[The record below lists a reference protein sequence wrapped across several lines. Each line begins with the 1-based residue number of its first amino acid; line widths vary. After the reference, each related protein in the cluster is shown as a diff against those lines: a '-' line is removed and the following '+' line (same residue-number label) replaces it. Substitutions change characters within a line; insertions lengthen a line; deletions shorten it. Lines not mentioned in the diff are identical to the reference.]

1 MAFVY
6 VSDDMAWGMKNL
18 KNRKDDLFFVG
29 SGGTSFDD
37 VGFDL
42 VNTLFNVS
50 DIKFSIQKASSFK
63 SKNIYTEGLYFK
75 ITF

>member
-18 KNRKDDLFFVG
+18 KNKKNDLFFVG

-37 VGFDL
+37 VSFDL
-42 VNTLFNVS
+42 VSNL
-50 DIKFSIQKASSFK
+50 
-63 SKNIYTEGLYFK
+63 SKILDTN
-75 ITF
+75 